1 MRIFVSLCAV
11 FFTFSLSASA
21 QTPTPFRWDRYLF
34 FAPGAGS
41 VGDFSFGSNGRANI
55 HVGAGGEAFIY
66 KGLGVGAEIGPVIP
80 WTAPSFSGGY
90 RLSCCFGRLVGLGS
104 ANLSY
109 HFLPNTAD
117 RKLEPFVVAGY
128 SLFFRQGTWSGYNAG
143 IGTNLWLKENVG
155 MRFELRH
162 HSSWAYKSMG
172 FGMGVTFR

>member
-1 MRIFVSLCAV
+1 MKIFLSLCAV
-11 FFTFSLSASA
+11 IFAFSLSASA
-21 QTPTPFRWDRYLF
+21 QTGDQSKRQGYLF

-41 VGDFSFGSNGRANI
+41 VGNSFFSDNGRANI
-55 HVGAGGEAFIY
+55 HIGAGEEVFIY

-80 WTAPSFSGGY
+80 WAAPGFSGGY

-109 HFLPNTAD
+109 HFLPNTTD
-117 RKLEPFVVAGY
+117 RKLEPFVAAGY

-143 IGTNLWLKENVG
+143 VGTNVWLKENIG
-155 MRFELRH
+155 MRFELRD
-162 HSSWAYKSMG
+162 HSSWRYKTMG